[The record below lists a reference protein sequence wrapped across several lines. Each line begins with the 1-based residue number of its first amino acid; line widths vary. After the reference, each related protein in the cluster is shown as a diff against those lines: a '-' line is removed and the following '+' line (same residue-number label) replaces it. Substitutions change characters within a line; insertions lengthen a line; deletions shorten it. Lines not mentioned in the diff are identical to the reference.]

1 MVSRRA
7 GLTAVLLVAGALA
20 VGCTSTD
27 SMSSG
32 GAPAAPVPALHEPGG
47 PGDSAT
53 DLATGTGAR
62 SGSSPTEA
70 NKEPAE
76 PPRVNQPGV
85 DRKLVRTAS
94 VELTAGKV
102 SDAADQVRDAVTSE
116 GGFSGQEQVN
126 DRYATLTLH
135 VPSDRLDKALEKI
148 TAAGQV
154 RNRSQT
160 AQDVT
165 EQVVDVE
172 SRIETQ
178 RASLARVRALLDR
191 AGTISE
197 IVQLEGEV
205 TRREAELE
213 SLLKRREVLAG
224 SVALSTVTVRISL
237 DGAAPP
243 VAEDDDSFLG
253 ALATGW
259 RAFLDAGSFVL
270 RVVGTV
276 LPFAVVLGIPAYL
289 LWRAR
294 RRNRTVVTPPPA
306 VVPATEA

>member
-1 MVSRRA
+1 MVIGKVRLA
-7 GLTAVLLVAGALA
+7 GLLLVAGAFA
-20 VGCTSTD
+20 AGCTSSE

-32 GAPAAPVPALHEPGG
+32 AAAPAPAMRQEPGAPGDYTA
-47 PGDSAT
+47 DSAT
-53 DLATGTGAR
+53 GGKAEAQPA
-62 SGSSPTEA
+62 PTES
-70 NKEPAE
+70 NGQPQEQ
-76 PPRVNQPGV
+76 PRVNQPGV
-85 DRKLVRTAS
+85 DRKLVRTAT

-154 RNRSQT
+154 RNRAQT

-213 SLLKRREVLAG
+213 SLLKRREALAG
-224 SVALSTVTVRISL
+224 SVALSTVTVRISV

-243 VAEDDDSFLG
+243 VTEDDDSFLG

-276 LPFAVVLGIPAYL
+276 LPFAVVLGVPAYL

-294 RRNRTVVTPPPA
+294 RRNRPAVTAPPA
-306 VVPATEA
+306 AAVPATEN